1 MQVNLS
7 RWVYVALRRARCVST
22 FLAITALLA
31 SCQTTSDNSTAISL
45 DEAKKITAALGGISF
60 IPPPKTIAD
69 VKATLEAQP
78 LADPESMRRWRTEAK
93 ASPTRSASKADL
105 AEFFYRRGHAAR
117 QIGDVRQW
125 GDDLARAARLAKGS
139 KNAAKYLRHL
149 STASFHAGKYRD
161 AINQARSAI
170 HLARPGQKLSWTARL
185 AFVLARDGDLQ
196 GAKVALASAERLLND
211 ATWRSEWSI
220 VGYRLEPNKLKNSR
234 RWKRWTTSVELA
246 RAAVNDAG
254 GRYAEAEPF
263 YRSAIRKLEKGVL
276 SGPYRNVVGDLAY
289 SELAENLLAQGR
301 LVEAEIEAG
310 RALTRS
316 LRRGGRYHHSTG
328 LMLMRFVLVLNAQG
342 RFAEAEELA
351 AAALDIY
358 LKIGVPEVSLRLLQ
372 SRQLVAD
379 ALFFQR
385 RWTEATAKYAAIEAG
400 LAGDPDLI
408 RQLFGTNVNRPLSFL
423 MSGRVGEAV
432 SMARDMVGRKEVT
445 LGGNH
450 YDTAEARGVLAMAL
464 AASGDR
470 DGALSEFRR
479 AVPILLQRSRRSDD
493 RNTSRPAREVRL
505 RLILESYVALL
516 GQAKDPGAVEEAFRI
531 ANAARGKGVQRALD
545 ESAAR
550 AAARDP
556 SLADLARREQD
567 ALRQIGALNGLLAN
581 VMARPADQRPDT
593 SAIEDLRTRV
603 DRLRGARAAL
613 MEEIEARFPDYAE
626 LINPKPATIAQ
637 TRSLLGAG
645 EALVS
650 TFVSESRTYVWA
662 IPKQGEVAFAAVE
675 VGRKDLTETV
685 TRLRRALDS
694 SPVTLGDIPAFDVAT
709 AYRLYRTLLLPVK
722 AGWGE
727 AKSLLVVGDG
737 PLGYLPLS
745 LLPTEEVALGAE
757 TAPLFSNYKK
767 VPWLARTY
775 AVTTLPSVVSLK
787 TLRKLPPGDGT
798 RTAFAGFGDP
808 WFSEAQAAAATRSEV
823 KQVAGLSSGGLQ
835 ARGRRVRLRTAPDT
849 TELARAELAQLP
861 RLPDTAEEVRGIAR
875 ALNADPT
882 TSLFLGKRASED
894 RVKTMDLSGVRVL
907 AFATHGLVPGDLNG
921 LMQPALALSS
931 PAVVGGKEDG
941 LLTMGEILGLKL
953 NADWAVLSACNT
965 GSGTGAGAEAVSG
978 LGRAFFYA
986 GTRALLVS
994 NWPVETTSAKALTTD
1009 LFRRQ
1014 AQDPTLSRAEA
1025 LHQTMVGLIDRG
1037 GYADRTTGQ
1046 TAYSYAHPFFW
1057 APFTLV
1063 GDGGKRR
1070 TTPAS

>member
-7 RWVYVALRRARCVST
+7 MCVYVALRRARCVST

-31 SCQTTSDNSTAISL
+31 SCQTTSDNSPAMSL
-45 DEAKKITAALGGISF
+45 DDAKKITATLGGTSF

-69 VKATLEAQP
+69 VTATLDAQP
-78 LADPESMRRWRTEAK
+78 LADPEAFRKMREEAI
-93 ASPTRSASKADL
+93 ASPPITASKVAL

-117 QIGDVRQW
+117 QVGDVRQW
-125 GDDLARAARLAKGS
+125 GDDLARAATLAKGS
-139 KNAAKYLRHL
+139 RNAAKYLRHL

-161 AINQARSAI
+161 AISHARSAI
-170 HLARPGQKLSWTARL
+170 QMARPSQRLSWTARL

-196 GAKVALASAERLLND
+196 GAQVALASAEAMLKD
-211 ATWRSEWSI
+211 GGWRGGDPTIWWSPI
-220 VGYRLEPNKLKNSR
+220 PAKLKNPR

-246 RAAVNDAG
+246 RAAVHDAG
-254 GRYAEAEPF
+254 GRFAEAEPL
-263 YRSAIRKLEKGVL
+263 YRSAIRRLEKGVL
-276 SGPYRNVVGDLAY
+276 SGPYRHVVGDLAY
-289 SELAENLLAQGR
+289 SELAENLLGQGR

-316 LRRGGRYHHSTG
+316 LRRGGRYHHGTG
-328 LMLMRFVLVLNAQG
+328 LMLLRFIIVLNAQG
-342 RFAEAEELA
+342 RFAEAQQLA

-358 LKIGVPEVSLRLLQ
+358 RKIGVPEVSLRLLQ

-385 RWTEATAKYAAIEAG
+385 RWSEAATKYATIEAG
-400 LAGDPDLI
+400 LVDDPDLF
-408 RQLFGTNVNRPLSFL
+408 RQVFGTNVNRPLSFL
-423 MSGRVGEAV
+423 MSGHVGDAV
-432 SMARDMVGRKEVT
+432 AIARQVVGRKEAT
-445 LGGNH
+445 LGDNH
-450 YDTAEARGVLAMAL
+450 YDTAEARGVLAMSL

-470 DGALSEFRR
+470 DGALSAFRR

-493 RNTSRPAREVRL
+493 ASTSRPARDFRL

-516 GQAKDPGAVEEAFRI
+516 GQARDPSSVEEAFRI

-581 VMARPADQRPDT
+581 VMARPADQRPDA

-637 TRSLLGAG
+637 ARSLLGTD

-650 TFVSESRTYVWA
+650 TFVSETRTYVWA
-662 IPKQGEVAFAAVE
+662 IPKHGEVAFAAVE
-675 VGRKDLTETV
+675 LGRKDLTETV
-685 TRLRRALDS
+685 ARLRRALDS
-694 SPVTLGDIPAFDVAT
+694 SPVTLGDIPAFDVTT
-709 AYRLYRTLLLPVK
+709 AYRLYKTLLLPVK
-722 AGWGE
+722 AGWGA

-757 TAPLFSNYKK
+757 TAPLFSNYKA
-767 VPWLARTY
+767 VPWLARSH

-808 WFSEAQAAAATRSEV
+808 WFSEAQAAAARRSEV
-823 KQVAGLSSGGLQ
+823 KQVAGLSSAGLQ

-849 TELARAELAQLP
+849 TKLARAELAQLP

-1014 AQDPTLSRAEA
+1014 AQDPALSRAEA
-1025 LHQTMVGLIDRG
+1025 LHRTMVGLIDRG
-1037 GYADRTTGQ
+1037 GYVDPTTGK

-1063 GDGGKRR
+1063 GDGGKGS